1 MSDIPDIYD
10 IIIIRKSNYE
20 KHNAWHSSYC
30 EHMHNNYYYACGTN
44 DNKVYVNI
52 IYAYMFSD
60 MHRGGLFCSYDK
72 TCFHAI
78 VNIYNSMMYENIEKI
93 EEMQKYLPLK
103 IITLINESDI
113 KVLKSF
119 FNITKI
125 TTIELS
131 DAEINLF
138 LFTKRETL
146 TKAAIRRS

>member
-1 MSDIPDIYD
+1 
-10 IIIIRKSNYE
+10 
-20 KHNAWHSSYC
+20 
-30 EHMHNNYYYACGTN
+30 
-44 DNKVYVNI
+44 
-52 IYAYMFSD
+52 
-60 MHRGGLFCSYDK
+60 
-72 TCFHAI
+72 
-78 VNIYNSMMYENIEKI
+78 
-93 EEMQKYLPLK
+93 MQKYLPLK

-146 TKAAIRRS
+146 TKAAIRKS